1 MKFLTRAVAVAISLT
16 MASSS
21 FAIDDGKSE
30 FYKKMKSLVDKEQ
43 KVLINT
49 PEEYIYNLSTT
60 DFIKG
65 LMNQYASITRTIAKS
80 ENYEGLELVKKDLFT
95 NVVCAQAA
103 LGRPSGDHYNMITD
117 LSIKG
122 LDEDLY
128 KKNIQYLIDTS
139 SDLKNLPEVP
149 LLINECI
156 KEGQNA
162 KSFGLAAEKIREAK
176 K

>member
-1 MKFLTRAVAVAISLT
+1 M
-16 MASSS
+16 
-21 FAIDDGKSE
+21 
-30 FYKKMKSLVDKEQ
+30 
-43 KVLINT
+43 
-49 PEEYIYNLSTT
+49 
-60 DFIKG
+60 
-65 LMNQYASITRTIAKS
+65 
-80 ENYEGLELVKKDLFT
+80 VKKDLFT

-103 LGRPSGDHYNMITD
+103 LGKPSEDHYNMITD

-128 KKNIQYLIDTS
+128 KKNIKYLIDTS